1 MAVMLLRAYLSLFLL
16 ISVLGVSITACTP
29 APEGANYWIQVQREW
44 ESRDY
49 PDTLNYLN
57 DVLRNE
63 NTFNQRASVLKVTI
77 LGGMARAALEIEE
90 ACATGIYLVAQWET
104 KPYKNCI
111 DQFRF
116 QARSR
121 ILGLMDAL
129 IEFDKTTAGT
139 DTLSLD
145 FSLPDASAGASSMV
159 GRTRVGAMPVEK
171 AFEAAIPR
179 VVDRQL
185 VLQVQDS
192 VGAEEFKATL
202 GMFQSPPVTVSKA
215 QFLLGVSKTL
225 LTAATVFDKDRLDDE
240 PKRTA
245 VLKRARED
253 LKPALDGDD
262 AEAKSAAKALVKQI
276 QIALGG

>member
-1 MAVMLLRAYLSLFLL
+1 MTRRAYLSLFLL

-29 APEGANYWIQVQREW
+29 APKGANYWIQVQREW

-63 NTFNQRASVLKVTI
+63 NTFNQRASTLKVTI

-129 IEFDKTTAGT
+129 GEFDKTTAGT

-192 VGAEEFKATL
+192 VAAEEFKATL

-215 QFLLGVSKTL
+215 QFRLGVAKTL
-225 LTAATVFDKDRLDDE
+225 LVAATVFDKDRLDDE

-245 VLKRARED
+245 VLNRARED

-262 AEAKSAAKALVKQI
+262 AETKSAAKALAKQI

>member
-1 MAVMLLRAYLSLFLL
+1 MPRRAAFSRFLFVPVLSIAF
-16 ISVLGVSITACTP
+16 TACTP
-29 APEGANYWIQVQREW
+29 APEGANYWVQVQREW

-57 DVLRNE
+57 DVLRTE
-63 NTFNQRASVLKVTI
+63 NTFNGRAAALKVTI
-77 LGGMARAALEIEE
+77 LGGMARAALEIED
-90 ACATGIYLVAQWET
+90 ACATGIHLVAQWET
-104 KPYKNCI
+104 KPYKHCI

-129 IEFDKTTAGT
+129 GEFDKVTADA
-139 DTLSLD
+139 DTVSLD
-145 FSLPDASAGASSMV
+145 FSLPRASATPSSMV

-171 AFEAAIPR
+171 AFEPAVAR

-185 VLQVQDS
+185 VLQVQDL
-192 VGAEEFKATL
+192 VGAAEFSAAV
-202 GMFQSPPVTVSKA
+202 GMFESPPVTVSKA
-215 QFLLGVSKTL
+215 AFLVGVAKTL
-225 LTAATVFDKDRLDDE
+225 LTAATIFERDRLDDE

-253 LKPALDGDD
+253 LRPALEGDD
-262 AEAKSAAKALVKQI
+262 AQAKSAAEPLAKQI
-276 QIALGG
+276 QSALRG